1 VRRVLV
7 VAGRELL
14 AFFLSPMAYVI
25 GFLFVFFRGWE
36 ALALAKNFADSG
48 QDLSAFPMLYTMGLC
63 GQMMAVLAPPLL
75 TMRLFAEEKRTGS
88 LELLMTAPVKDWEVV
103 LGKWLASLVF
113 FLVLWAPTVVLLLL
127 LQAPWLL
134 GTPLPLG
141 PIVTVHLWVLL
152 AGGLFLAVGLFCS
165 SLTQNQLIASIS
177 ALVII
182 NLLLWGPFI
191 VARAGWIP
199 SQGIWKELFSQAYML
214 DHIQSAFGL
223 GLVDTAHVWFYL
235 STTALFLFLTIRSV
249 ESRRWV

>member
-1 VRRVLV
+1 MRRVLV
-7 VAGRELL
+7 LAGRELR

-36 ALALAKNFADSG
+36 TLALVKSFSDSG
-48 QDLSAFPMLYTMGLC
+48 QDLSSFPMLYTMGLC

-75 TMRLFAEEKRTGS
+75 TMRLLAEEKKTGS

-103 LGKWLASLVF
+103 LGKWSAALVF
-113 FLVLWAPTVVLLLL
+113 FMVLWAPTVLLLLL

-134 GTPLPLG
+134 GVHLPAG
-141 PIVTVHLWVLL
+141 PIFTVHLWVFL
-152 AGGLFLAVGLFCS
+152 AGGLFLSVGLFCS
-165 SLTQNQLIASIS
+165 SLTQNQLVASIS

-182 NLLLWGPFI
+182 NVLLWGPFI
-191 VARAGWIP
+191 VARAGWVP
-199 SQGIWKELFSQAYML
+199 TQGIWRELFSQVYML

>member
-1 VRRVLV
+1 MKRVLV
-7 VAGRELL
+7 VAFRELL

-36 ALALAKNFADSG
+36 TLALAKSFADSG
-48 QDLSAFPMLYTMGLC
+48 QDLNAFPMLYAMGLC

-103 LGKWLASLVF
+103 LGKWAASLVF
-113 FLVLWAPTVVLLLL
+113 FMVLWAPTVLLLLL

-134 GTPLPLG
+134 GVHLAAG
-141 PIVTVHLWVLL
+141 PIFTVHLWVLL

-191 VARAGWIP
+191 VARAGWVP
-199 SQGIWKELFSQAYML
+199 AEGVWKDLFSQVYML
-214 DHIQSAFGL
+214 DHIQSSFGL
-223 GLVDTAHVWFYL
+223 GLIDTAHVWFYL
-235 STTALFLFLTIRSV
+235 STTALFLFLTVRSV